1 MNWQERIVDVI
12 VDAEKS
18 MPAKHL
24 ISLNISNGSQK
35 IEKPHPAVSIFN
47 FHYAAPPDAVAL
59 NYGLN
64 KVIGDN
70 ETGFR
75 GVSDDPYRMEA
86 WDFIVAG
93 GGLYNN
99 LDYSFTVGH
108 EDGTFDYPDT
118 QPGGGAASLRKQLR
132 ILRDFIYGFDFVKMM
147 PDNSMV
153 KEGVPQGMT
162 ARALVE
168 RGKAYA
174 IYLRPVSHSLFSARW
189 TGFLEPEFSEEYTF
203 YTRSNDGVR
212 LWIDDNPVIDNWTDH
227 AETEDKGVI
236 KLEAG
241 RKHRIKLEYF
251 YAGGSGVIRLFW
263 SSVSRKR
270 EIVPADRFSIADGSK
285 RGLQAEYFGGVEL
298 KQRAL
303 VRTDEKIDGAWGNGL
318 SLFARPKPSETI
330 LTVELPAGNYVAEW
344 IDTKTGAIAKREEF
358 KHGGGARKLTAP
370 DYKEDIALRV
380 KR

>member
-1 MNWQERIVDVI
+1 
-12 VDAEKS
+12 
-18 MPAKHL
+18 
-24 ISLNISNGSQK
+24 
-35 IEKPHPAVSIFN
+35 
-47 FHYAAPPDAVAL
+47 
-59 NYGLN
+59 
-64 KVIGDN
+64 
-70 ETGFR
+70 
-75 GVSDDPYRMEA
+75 
-86 WDFIVAG
+86 
-93 GGLYNN
+93 
-99 LDYSFTVGH
+99 
-108 EDGTFDYPDT
+108 
-118 QPGGGAASLRKQLR
+118 
-132 ILRDFIYGFDFVKMM
+132 
-147 PDNSMV
+147 MV

-318 SLFARPKPSETI
+318 SLFARPKPSETT
-330 LTVELPAGNYVAEW
+330 LTVELPAGKYAAEW
-344 IDTKTGAIAKREEF
+344 VDTKTGAIAKREEF
-358 KHGGGARKLTAP
+358 KHDGGARKLAAP
-370 DYKEDIALRV
+370 DYKDDIALRV